1 MRKNISEKIN
11 ILIMLSPWII
21 TFLLFWLY
29 PLINAGYLSLTNYNT
44 LLNSTEYIGLDNY
57 KKILNDEVFWIVL
70 KNTTIFTIGTVPIT
84 TALAIILAVM
94 LNSKLT
100 KFQSFFRAT
109 YFMPTITSLV
119 VISLIFTNLY
129 SKDGYINLL
138 LKMSGLP
145 YPEKGW
151 LLDTSTS
158 LISIMIM
165 DVWISIGYYMV
176 LVLAGL
182 QTIPKDYYES
192 AKLMGASSLKQFFS
206 ITLPLLKPTLIFILV
221 INTIKS
227 FQVFIE
233 IFVMTKGGPLNST
246 MTIVYYIFQNAFEKS
261 DMMGYASALA
271 FILFFVLLILSYIQ
285 IKILKEK
292 D

>member
-21 TFLLFWLY
+21 TFLLFWFY

-44 LLNSTEYIGLDNY
+44 LLNSTEFIGLENY
-57 KKILNDEVFWIVL
+57 NKILNDEVFWIAL

-84 TALAIILAVM
+84 TTFAIILAVM

-100 KFQSFFRAT
+100 KFQSLFRAA

-165 DVWISIGYYMV
+165 DVWISTGYYMV

-233 IFVMTKGGPLNST
+233 IFIMTKGGPLNST
-246 MTIVYYIFQNAFEKS
+246 MTIVYYIFLNAFEKS

-285 IKILKEK
+285 IKLLKEK

>member
-1 MRKNISEKIN
+1 MKKNLSEKIN

-21 TFLLFWLY
+21 TFLLFWFY

-44 LLNSTEYIGLDNY
+44 LLNSTEFIGLENY
-57 KKILNDEVFWIVL
+57 NKILNDEVFWIAL

-84 TALAIILAVM
+84 TTFAIILAVM

-100 KFQSFFRAT
+100 KFQSLFRAA

-165 DVWISIGYYMV
+165 DVWISTGYYMV

-233 IFVMTKGGPLNST
+233 IFIMTKGGPLNST
-246 MTIVYYIFQNAFEKS
+246 MTIVYYIFLNAFEKS

>member
-1 MRKNISEKIN
+1 MKKNLSEKIN

-21 TFLLFWLY
+21 TFLLFWFY

-44 LLNSTEYIGLDNY
+44 LLNSTEFIGLENY
-57 KKILNDEVFWIVL
+57 NKILNDEVFWIAL

-84 TALAIILAVM
+84 TTFAIILAVM

-100 KFQSFFRAT
+100 KFQSLFRAA

-165 DVWISIGYYMV
+165 DVWISTGYYMV

-233 IFVMTKGGPLNST
+233 IFIMTKGGPLNST
-246 MTIVYYIFQNAFEKS
+246 MTIVYYIFLNAFEKS

-271 FILFFVLLILSYIQ
+271 FILFFILLILSYIQ

>member
-1 MRKNISEKIN
+1 MKKNLSEKIN

-21 TFLLFWLY
+21 TFLLFWFY

-44 LLNSTEYIGLDNY
+44 LLNSTEFIGLENY
-57 KKILNDEVFWIVL
+57 NKILNDEVFWIAL

-84 TALAIILAVM
+84 TTFAIILAVM

-100 KFQSFFRAT
+100 KFQSLLRAA

-165 DVWISIGYYMV
+165 DVWISTGYYMV

-233 IFVMTKGGPLNST
+233 IFIMTKGGPLNST
-246 MTIVYYIFQNAFEKS
+246 MTIVYYIFLNAFEKS

-271 FILFFVLLILSYIQ
+271 FILFFILLILSYIQ
-285 IKILKEK
+285 IKILQEK

>member
-57 KKILNDEVFWIVL
+57 KKILNDEVFWIAL

-138 LKMSGLP
+138 LKMLGLP

>member
-1 MRKNISEKIN
+1 MKKNLSEKIN

-21 TFLLFWLY
+21 TFLLFWFY

-44 LLNSTEYIGLDNY
+44 LLNSTEFIGLENY
-57 KKILNDEVFWIVL
+57 NKILNDEVFWIAL

-84 TALAIILAVM
+84 TTFAIILAVM

-100 KFQSFFRAT
+100 KFQSLFRAA

-165 DVWISIGYYMV
+165 DVWISTGYYMV

-233 IFVMTKGGPLNST
+233 IFIMTKGGPLNST
-246 MTIVYYIFQNAFEKS
+246 MTIVYYIFLNAFEKS

-271 FILFFVLLILSYIQ
+271 FILFFILLILSYIQ
-285 IKILKEK
+285 IKILQEK

>member
-57 KKILNDEVFWIVL
+57 KKILNDEVFWIAL

-138 LKMSGLP
+138 LNMLGLP

>member
-1 MRKNISEKIN
+1 
-11 ILIMLSPWII
+11 MLSPWII
-21 TFLLFWLY
+21 TFLLFWFY

-44 LLNSTEYIGLDNY
+44 LLNSTEFIGLENY
-57 KKILNDEVFWIVL
+57 NKILNDEVFWIAL

-84 TALAIILAVM
+84 TTFAIILAVM

-100 KFQSFFRAT
+100 KFQSLFRAA

-165 DVWISIGYYMV
+165 DVWISTGYYMV

-233 IFVMTKGGPLNST
+233 IFIMTKGGPLNST
-246 MTIVYYIFQNAFEKS
+246 MTIVYYIFLNAFEKS

-271 FILFFVLLILSYIQ
+271 FILFFILLILSYIQ
-285 IKILKEK
+285 IKILQEK

>member
-44 LLNSTEYIGLDNY
+44 LLNSTEFIGLDNY
-57 KKILNDEVFWIVL
+57 KKILSDEVFWKAL
-70 KNTTIFTIGTVPIT
+70 KNTTIFTVGTVPIT

-100 KFQSFFRAT
+100 RFQSIFRAT

-138 LKMSGLP
+138 LKISGLP

-246 MTIVYYIFQNAFEKS
+246 MTIVYYIFLNAFEKS

-271 FILFFVLLILSYIQ
+271 FILFFILLILSYIQ
-285 IKILKEK
+285 IKILQEK